1 MRTPRGFTLI
11 ELMVAL
17 AVVAIVATTVLVQGG
32 ETAAQTYSMERRAV
46 ARWALENEVE
56 RARLLQVVNPG
67 PLAVGTSRRRVNLAS
82 REWLVVEDT
91 VDTSHPWLRRVE
103 YSVFAVEDGR
113 EVGPVDTLTTFIGQH

>member
-1 MRTPRGFTLI
+1 MRIPRGFTLI